1 MSTKDQEAN
10 ESLKKR
16 NIPTKILNLKYYDA
30 DDYDIKFCKSS
41 NVSNQLIVNKTTKKP
56 IQKKYFHNNTEIKM
70 QYNDGYEYN
79 NDDVLEMLKLK
90 KNSIISNNN
99 DKYNEKNL
107 NFNINRANE
116 IVAKENLNDSN
127 INVDIDD
134 YDDSNIFD
142 NNTNKI
148 EATQYLNSI
157 ELSDE
162 QFKFL
167 ELIQTTNKNIFL
179 SGSAGTGKTF
189 LIKQCIKIL
198 KYKFSEDQIAVC
210 ATTGVAAIDIGGMTL
225 HNFAGIGIG
234 GNNFTKMSNF
244 VIERWYDTKVLIVDE
259 VSMLQVD
266 YFNQINNVAINC
278 KKNKNL
284 FGGIRLIFVG
294 DFLQLP
300 PISKY
305 EDNKQLL
312 FESQLWKNL
321 NFESLVLKKS
331 FRQQEDEEFFNTLQ
345 NIRIGKLENKDLQ
358 LLQSC
363 INRNIPPNIQITK
376 LFAYN
381 ATVDFENI
389 KFLNKIKTHELVKKS
404 AIFIVTT
411 TKYKHILQEMLIINT
426 KIKDYYVKE
435 LLFKN
440 QDQNYE
446 DYCKIYFKNRNII
459 INIAEITIKNTK
471 FYIPYHLQFKQDAQV
486 MLCVNLDVKKG
497 LVNGSQGTII
507 GFTKD
512 NQYPIVKFNNTT
524 INIHPHPWLAGSY
537 KVNNEKYSIY
547 YIQYPLKLCWSTT
560 IHKSQGLTMENISID
575 FSGNLQDSQAYVALS
590 RVKKSSGLYL
600 KNFKPQCIHVNPK
613 IVEFYNNLESDNIY
627 NKFIKDL

>member
-1 MSTKDQEAN
+1 MN
-10 ESLKKR
+10 NNKKR
-16 NIPTKILNLKYYDA
+16 QLIIEYSKNNSN
-30 DDYDIKFCKSS
+30 DYDIKK
-41 NVSNQLIVNKTTKKP
+41 VNNTASCLSEMQEKNNK
-56 IQKKYFHNNTEIKM
+56 KKYFENYFVNNNNNNSDDNENELIKEEKDEII
-70 QYNDGYEYN
+70 
-79 NDDVLEMLKLK
+79 K
-90 KNSIISNNN
+90 KNSSKLLNKIVNVDNIEEYDIENYDDNDDDDDDNNN
-99 DKYNEKNL
+99 LKTLEPNANL
-107 NFNINRANE
+107 
-116 IVAKENLNDSN
+116 
-127 INVDIDD
+127 
-134 YDDSNIFD
+134 
-142 NNTNKI
+142 
-148 EATQYLNSI
+148 I
-157 ELSDE
+157 ELAEE
-162 QFKFL
+162 QFIFL
-167 ELIQTTNKNIFL
+167 EMVKKTNDNLFL

-189 LIKQCIKIL
+189 LIKQCIKLL
-198 KYKFSEDQIAVC
+198 KKKFSEDQIAVC

-225 HNFAGIGIG
+225 HNFAGIGLG
-234 GNNFTKMSNF
+234 GKIFNLRKMSNF

-266 YFNQINNVAINC
+266 YFNQINNVAMNC
-278 KKNKNL
+278 KKNKKL

-300 PISKY
+300 PVVAND
-305 EDNKQLL
+305 ENKNLLL
-312 FESQLWKNL
+312 FESELWKNL
-321 NFESLVLKKS
+321 NFKPILLKKS
-331 FRQQEDEEFFNTLQ
+331 FRQQEDEPFFNTLQ
-345 NIRIGKLENKDLQ
+345 NIRLGKLENKDFE

-363 INRNIPPNIQITK
+363 INRDIPANIQITK

-389 KFLNKIKTHELVKKS
+389 KLLNNIKEHELVKKS
-404 AIFIVTT
+404 AIFMITT
-411 TKYKHILQEMLIINT
+411 TKYKHMLEEVSIINT
-426 KIKDYYVKE
+426 IIKDYHVEK

-446 DYCKIYFKNRNII
+446 DYCKIYFKNRNIFS
-459 INIAEITIKNTK
+459 NIAETTIKYTK

-497 LVNGSQGTII
+497 LVNGSQGIII

-512 NQYPIVKFNNTT
+512 NQYPIVKFNNNTT

-537 KVNNEKYSIY
+537 KFKNEKYRIY

-600 KNFKPQCIHVNPK
+600 KNFKPQCIHVNRK
-613 IVEFYNNLESDNIY
+613 IVEFYENLENNNLYTKFVENIQ
-627 NKFIKDL
+627 